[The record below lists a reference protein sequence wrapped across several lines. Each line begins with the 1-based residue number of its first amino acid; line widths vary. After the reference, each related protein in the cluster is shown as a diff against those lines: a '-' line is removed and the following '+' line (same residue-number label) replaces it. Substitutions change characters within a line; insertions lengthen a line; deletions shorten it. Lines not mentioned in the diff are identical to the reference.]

1 MKKSGSLCTAMIG
14 IILANNVDRT
24 DVNGSSTTKLRAE
37 QEEASCTHATWRG
50 FDWSC
55 EPPLLL
61 ACNLAPIRLG
71 ALLFLSVVVCALV
84 VRGKEKQSSPSHT
97 QMS

>member
-24 DVNGSSTTKLRAE
+24 DVNGSSTTKLRAK

-55 EPPLLL
+55 EPPHLL
-61 ACNLAPIRLG
+61 ATLHPFVSELS
-71 ALLFLSVVVCALV
+71 FLSVGCLCLGGSVA
-84 VRGKEKQSSPSHT
+84 KEKQSVHT
-97 QMS
+97 QT